1 MSQFPVIHGQLL
13 NCGTYDQQ
21 RHICVVGFRTVRR
34 LEIDFKFLFLFK
46 FLFRM

>member
-21 RHICVVGFRTVRR
+21 RHICVADFRTVRR
-34 LEIDFKFLFLFK
+34 LEIDFKTLSFYFGCYDK
-46 FLFRM
+46 